1 MASGPSVA
9 TAASIGAYWLLG
21 RLTWPV
27 LRVCLGVNSGD
38 DCRNSQQ
45 QEAGIL
51 MLYRFAADMTM
62 PVCARCPGML
72 RLWQMPAL
80 PVPLM

>member
-1 MASGPSVA
+1 
-9 TAASIGAYWLLG
+9 
-21 RLTWPV
+21 
-27 LRVCLGVNSGD
+27 
-38 DCRNSQQ
+38 
-45 QEAGIL
+45 